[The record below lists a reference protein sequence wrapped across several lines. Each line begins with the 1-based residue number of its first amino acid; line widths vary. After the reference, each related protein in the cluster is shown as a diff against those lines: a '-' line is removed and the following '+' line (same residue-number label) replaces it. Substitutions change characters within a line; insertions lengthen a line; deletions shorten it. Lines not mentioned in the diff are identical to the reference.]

1 MFVNA
6 LIVIAVLLAALLIYA
21 ATRPDSFRVERSIG
35 IQATPEKVFALI
47 NDLRAWSRWSPW
59 ERKDPGMQ
67 RSFSGPDSGQGAAYG
82 WEGNKNVGTGRM
94 EIVEVSPPNRIVIK
108 LDFMKPFEAHNTV
121 EFSVQPQGA
130 ATQVTWA
137 MFGPMPYLSK
147 LMTTFFSM
155 DKMCG
160 KDFEAGLAQLK
171 TAAEQD

>member
-6 LIVIAVLLAALLIYA
+6 LLVIAVLLAALLIYA
-21 ATRPDSFRVERSIG
+21 ATRPDTFRIERSIG

-67 RSFSGPDSGQGAAYG
+67 RSFSGPDSGQRAAYA

-94 EIVEVSPPNRIVIK
+94 EIVEASPPSLIVIK
-108 LDFMKPFEAHNTV
+108 LDFMKPFKAHNTV
-121 EFSVQPQGA
+121 EFSVQPQGT

-160 KDFEAGLAQLK
+160 KDFEAGLSQLK
-171 TAAEQD
+171 AAAEQD

>member
-6 LIVIAVLLAALLIYA
+6 LIVIAVLLAALLIYV
-21 ATRPDSFRVERSIG
+21 ATRPDTFRIERSIG

-67 RSFSGPDSGQGAAYG
+67 RSFSGPDSGQGAAYA
-82 WEGNKNVGTGRM
+82 WEGNKNVGSGRM
-94 EIVEVSPPNRIVIK
+94 EIVETSPPSRIVIK

-121 EFSVQPQGA
+121 EFSVQPQGT

-171 TAAEQD
+171 AAAEQD

>member
-21 ATRPDSFRVERSIG
+21 ATRPDTFRIERSIG

-94 EIVEVSPPNRIVIK
+94 EIVEASPPSRIVIK

-121 EFSVQPQGA
+121 EFSVQPQGT

-171 TAAEQD
+171 VAAEQD

>member
-6 LIVIAVLLAALLIYA
+6 LIVIAVLLAALLVYA

-35 IQATPEKVFALI
+35 IQAPPEKVFALI

-59 ERKDPGMQ
+59 EGKDPGMQ
-67 RSFSGPDSGQGAAYG
+67 RSFSGPDSGQGAAYA

-94 EIVEVSPPNRIVIK
+94 EIVETSPPSRIVIK

-121 EFSVQPQGA
+121 EFSVHPQGS

-137 MFGPMPYLSK
+137 MFGPMPYVSK

-160 KDFEAGLAQLK
+160 RDFEAGLAQLK

>member
-21 ATRPDSFRVERSIG
+21 ATRPDTFRIERSIG
-35 IQATPEKVFALI
+35 IQAPPEKVFALI

-59 ERKDPGMQ
+59 EAKDPGMK
-67 RSFSGPDSGQGAAYG
+67 RSFSWPDSGQGAAYG

-94 EIVEVSPPNRIVIK
+94 EIVETSPPSRIVIK

-121 EFSVQPQGA
+121 EFSVQPQGT

-160 KDFEAGLAQLK
+160 KDFETGLSQLK
-171 TAAEQD
+171 AAAEQD

>member
-21 ATRPDSFRVERSIG
+21 ATRPDTFRIERSIG

-94 EIVEVSPPNRIVIK
+94 EIVETSPPSRIVIK

-121 EFSVQPQGA
+121 EFSVQPQGT

-171 TAAEQD
+171 VAAEQD